1 MNFLRGLNAPFNL
14 SGVIS
19 IEKEF
24 KVTKENFYER
34 LDRVLRKELSDLKL
48 SSIYKLLRRGN
59 VRVNGNKIRD
69 GSWKMEI
76 GDKIQVVF
84 SGDPSK
90 LKRLEESRE
99 LTPKHIP
106 LDILFEDD
114 LIVAVDKPSGISV
127 HPGKGIQIITLVEGL
142 MAYGNSKG
150 FVPRPVHR
158 LDKHTSGVILFAK
171 SPEAARELS
180 KLFRERG
187 VEKGYFTLV
196 KGFPEKRGKLVS
208 QREKFVESLA
218 FTVEKSYA
226 TTSLLWIDLFTGKK
240 HQIRRQLSEAGYPVV
255 GDDVYGDRLFNRD
268 FKKETGLRRYFLHCS
283 RLSFARNDGKEI
295 EIISELP
302 GDLKRVLGC
311 LE

>member
-1 MNFLRGLNAPFNL
+1 M
-14 SGVIS
+14 
-19 IEKEF
+19 
-24 KVTKENFYER
+24 
-34 LDRVLRKELSDLKL
+34 RKELSDLKL
-48 SSIYKLLRRGN
+48 SSIYKLLRKGN

-69 GSWKMEI
+69 GAWKLEI
-76 GDKIQVVF
+76 GDKVQVVF

-99 LTPKHIP
+99 LTPKDIP

-114 LIVAVDKPSGISV
+114 FVVAVDKPSGISV

-142 MAYGNSKG
+142 MAYGNLKG

-180 KLFRERG
+180 KLFREHG

-196 KGFPEKRGKLVS
+196 KGFPESKGKLVS

-218 FTVEKSYA
+218 FTVEKSFDS
-226 TTSLLWIDLFTGKK
+226 TSLLWIDLFTGKK

-283 RLSFARNDGKEI
+283 RLSLVRDDGKGI
-295 EIISELP
+295 EIVSELP
-302 GDLKRVLGC
+302 GDLKRVLDC